1 MGCLGIFAIVVLGIM
16 GFSSVEAFF
25 VCYTMIGIYI
35 GCVICESKK
44 TSQKNKE
51 ITDKLEQ
58 KYKSKITW
66 ANLSICEQVDG
77 IGLPKGEYRGW
88 TVNDR
93 FCLGAIDNVD
103 NIYLDVPLD
112 DVLGYEKL
120 CEIENKGISLG
131 KAVVGG
137 VLFGGAG
144 AILGGLMGTSKKNEE
159 VVLLIKYKG
168 EEVFLV
174 LSPISLGALQKIM
187 PEKQARPA
195 RQTNIQG
202 SKSNQSIDYNELEQL
217 AQLRDKGIITDD
229 EFNLK
234 KKQILG
240 L

>member
-1 MGCLGIFAIVVLGIM
+1 MVYGAFKVVEIEEVNQEKKQYRQKIEYQPITLL
-16 GFSSVEAFF
+16 ED
-25 VCYTMIGIYI
+25 
-35 GCVICESKK
+35 SKELRLA
-44 TSQKNKE
+44 QG
-51 ITDKLEQ
+51 
-58 KYKSKITW
+58 
-66 ANLSICEQVDG
+66 V
-77 IGLPKGEYRGW
+77 YRL
-88 TVNDR
+88 
-93 FCLGAIDNVD
+93 CIDNGMFCIVSSD
-103 NIYLDVPLD
+103 TKKNYLAIPLS

-120 CEIENKGISLG
+120 CEIENKGISIG

-137 VLFGGAG
+137 FLFGGAG

-159 VVLLIKYKG
+159 VILLISYKG
-168 EEVFLV
+168 EEIFLV
-174 LSPISLGALQKIM
+174 LSPISLNALQKIM

-202 SKSNQSIDYNELEQL
+202 SNSNQSSQIQSNSYDELEQL